1 MYKLL
6 SIIIAGLFLSSS
18 VLAQS
23 VQEGQQP
30 FRKKESAN
38 ALYTTIEG
46 QQKNIQHLL
55 EQKFNSKS
63 GKKSKNDKGV
73 RVFESARVAD
83 ISSSSMNYYY
93 DVEKVKGQENM
104 CNVRLFIA
112 TGPNNFLNSD
122 ENPGEMLSAREIM
135 ENLQYE
141 TKVYEFE
148 LAVAEQTQILA
159 KATKEYDGLV
169 RDSVKLL
176 KRYEET
182 LAAIEKNKTDRAD
195 QLIQMEEDQ
204 KRLEALKE
212 EMEAYISREQ
222 DWRTRGEKN
231 DR

>member
-6 SIIIAGLFLSSS
+6 SIIIAGLFFSSS
-18 VLAQS
+18 VLAQTVS
-23 VQEGQQP
+23 EGQQP

-38 ALYTTIEG
+38 ALYVTIEG
-46 QQKNIQHLL
+46 QQKNIEHLL
-55 EQKFNSKS
+55 EEKFNSKA

-83 ISSSSMNYYY
+83 ISSSTMNYYY
-93 DVEKVKGQENM
+93 DVDKIKGQDNA

-122 ENPGEMLSAREIM
+122 ENPGEMLAAREIM

-141 TKVYEFE
+141 TTVYEFE
-148 LAVAEQTQILA
+148 LAVEEQNRILS
-159 KATKEYDGLV
+159 KATKEFDGMV
-169 RDSVKLL
+169 RDSIKLK

-182 LAAIEKNKTDRAD
+182 VAAIEQNKIDRHN
-195 QLIQMEEDQ
+195 QLVQLEEDQ

-222 DWRTRGEKN
+222 DWRTRGEKRN
-231 DR
+231 